1 MELCLCENCSV
12 TLLCSSQPPY
22 SPFSRSH
29 ILLVHILSRL
39 CSFGPHQQLNSWP
52 KLVPAWSLNLVCVL
66 GKLSAK
72 VLDSD
77 RDESVTRVE
86 FDNFLNFLRRLL
98 AVIDNNQDCAGF
110 NSYKTLHIYCC
121 IRTLPRTERFPK
133 GGNSAPRSPRD
144 CPRGAKFLPKGT
156 LKVRDGC
163 ISQCIPTLDSV

>member
-1 MELCLCENCSV
+1 MELCLCENCLV

-29 ILLVHILSRL
+29 ILLEHILSRL
-39 CSFGPHQQLNSWP
+39 CSFGPHQQLN
-52 KLVPAWSLNLVCVL
+52 KTCASLEFESGLFLL

-110 NSYKTLHIYCC
+110 RSYKTLHIYCC

-133 GGNSAPRSPRD
+133 GGNSAPRSPR
-144 CPRGAKFLPKGT
+144 GAKFQPKGS